1 MGRMIPLLLTALLF
15 MSSAVEAEVP
25 LLKPDKL
32 NSKASHIVA
41 GQVQAVY
48 ETTETNGDWQ
58 SIDAVAEIRVSAV
71 EKGTGLKPGGVV
83 YARYSQRRWTGQGNP
98 GPYSRGTDGVSKGD
112 YVRAYLQQKDGAF
125 EVLMPNGFVSID
137 QEEAADNST
146 AEDAAARELA
156 VLQGTWF
163 RTVKTEQGE
172 FTIQKEHAGHT
183 TSLVITDA
191 SGNVVE
197 EKHSKFELN
206 TDGQVRIFTFSD
218 NIFIAGPNRG
228 RVAPAPQ
235 SYIYR
240 VVGNTFYEFRGLITD
255 QNEPINVITWKR
267 AKE

>member
-1 MGRMIPLLLTALLF
+1 MIPLLLAALLF
-15 MSSAVEAEVP
+15 PSSVVEAEVP
-25 LLKPDKL
+25 LLKPDEL

-48 ETTETNGDWQ
+48 ETTETDGDWQ

-71 EKGTGLKPGGVV
+71 EKGTGIKPGGVV
-83 YARYSQRRWTGQGNP
+83 YARYSQRRWTGEGNP
-98 GPYSRGTDGVSKGD
+98 GPHSRGTDGVSQGE
-112 YVRAYLQQKDGAF
+112 YVRAHLKQDAGVF

-137 QEEAADNST
+137 QEEAPDNST

-156 VLQGTWF
+156 AVQGTWF
-163 RTVKTEQGE
+163 RTVKTDQGE
-172 FTIQKEHAGHT
+172 FTFMKEHAGHT

-191 SGNVVE
+191 KGQLVE
-197 EKHSKFELN
+197 EKHSKFELS
-206 TDGQVRIFTFSD
+206 TDGPVRIFTFSD
-218 NIFIAGPNRG
+218 NIFVAGPNRG

-240 VVGNTFYEFRGLITD
+240 VVGDTFYEIRGLLKED
-255 QNEPINVITWKR
+255 KDGINAFTWKR